1 MTVIPACSAP
11 LGMPPAHAAG
21 AGALLA
27 LIGGADRP
35 LPLQGVTVRA
45 DIVGGRART
54 TLRQRYVN
62 SGMGTVD
69 VVYIF
74 PLPPG
79 GALTALSLRVG
90 DRVVAAELQAKIEA
104 ERVYTNARAEGKLA
118 GLLSQERADV
128 HTLRLG
134 GLPAGASVEV
144 EVEVE
149 ERLHAEDG
157 ALWWRFPTVLA
168 PRYTPGEAVGH
179 SGDGVSPDTDVVP
192 DASRISPP
200 IRLGSGA
207 RLDLEVRVFGPVLG
221 VASSLPG
228 LSIGI
233 EEGSMTLRPG
243 GPMVCDRDLIVR
255 VVPGSVGA
263 APLLAWTDG
272 RFTEVVLSPTGGAA
286 ARTMPRDAVFL
297 LDISGSMEGQKMVA
311 AKFALQTAIRALS
324 PGDRMHLVAFDDR
337 IERWQRGPVA
347 VDDAQLKAAE
357 AWIARQQAR
366 GGTELLPA
374 LQEALAQAPE
384 PGRLRTVLI
393 ITDGQSSDEHRLVPA
408 VAHRRGATVVST
420 LGIDTAVNE
429 ALLRDLAEVG
439 GGVCSTCTPDADIE
453 AAVARVE
460 LAVGAPQALGV
471 QVVGAFASEQVLYSG
486 RTLNWVLEGARAE
499 VEVVAADGRSWKVV
513 AQPAPGSLAAAWAV
527 GHLRRLRLR
536 RLTHPHEAEGLMPEM
551 TRASLLGRVVG
562 PTTAWVVVD
571 HLTQTVGPAEVVVQP
586 VPLPAGWAGSAAV
599 APAPVSA
606 MPMSPAPGAAVPV
619 GARSAAPPPA
629 AKLRKQAAAP
639 PPPMERFDAEA
650 VAEESTGA
658 MPDMLAE
665 LSLEDEPAP
674 AAPGFVQSAVA
685 SLGRAMS
692 ALKEAVVPPAP
703 ARPVPPARGGAVAA
717 PARDEG
723 EREESLSD
731 DARRVAKRES
741 AKNVVAEPL
750 TAQVVAGRQA
760 ANGSLGD
767 LVQTLIGLMVL
778 LREGHTRQL
787 GLRQRTVRRAVAWI
801 LAGYGPDPRVQDFL
815 QLLESVEAGGTL
827 DLGAWRR
834 LRADLNAHELPVEP

>member
-1 MTVIPACSAP
+1 
-11 LGMPPAHAAG
+11 
-21 AGALLA
+21 
-27 LIGGADRP
+27 
-35 LPLQGVTVRA
+35 
-45 DIVGGRART
+45 
-54 TLRQRYVN
+54 
-62 SGMGTVD
+62 
-69 VVYIF
+69 
-74 PLPPG
+74 
-79 GALTALSLRVG
+79 
-90 DRVVAAELQAKIEA
+90 
-104 ERVYTNARAEGKLA
+104 
-118 GLLSQERADV
+118 
-128 HTLRLG
+128 
-134 GLPAGASVEV
+134 
-144 EVEVE
+144 
-149 ERLHAEDG
+149 
-157 ALWWRFPTVLA
+157 
-168 PRYTPGEAVGH
+168 
-179 SGDGVSPDTDVVP
+179 
-192 DASRISPP
+192 
-200 IRLGSGA
+200 
-207 RLDLEVRVFGPVLG
+207 
-221 VASSLPG
+221 
-228 LSIGI
+228 
-233 EEGSMTLRPG
+233 
-243 GPMVCDRDLIVR
+243 MVCDRDLVVR
-255 VVPGSVGA
+255 VVPGSVGG

-286 ARTMPRDAVFL
+286 ARTLPRDAVFL

-347 VDDAQLKAAE
+347 VDDAQLTAAE

-374 LQEALAQAPE
+374 LQEVLAQAPE
-384 PGRLRTVLI
+384 VGRLRTVLI

-439 GGVCSTCTPDADIE
+439 GGVCSTCAPDADIE

-471 QVVGAFASEQVLYSG
+471 QVVGASSSELVLYSG
-486 RTLNWVLEGARAE
+486 RTLSWVLEGARSE
-499 VEVVAADGRSWKVV
+499 VEVVAADGHSWKAV

-527 GHLRRLRLR
+527 GHLRKLRLR

-571 HLTQTVGPAEVVVQP
+571 HLTRTVGPAEVVVQP
-586 VPLPAGWAGSAAV
+586 VPLPAGWGGAA
-599 APAPVSA
+599 AATPAPMSA
-606 MPMSPAPGAAVPV
+606 MPMSPSPGAAVPV
-619 GARSAAPPPA
+619 GAPMRSAAPPPA
-629 AKLRKQAAAP
+629 AKLRKLAAP
-639 PPPMERFDAEA
+639 PPSPTERFDAA
-650 VAEESTGA
+650 SVAEESLGA
-658 MPDMLAE
+658 VPDLLAD

-703 ARPVPPARGGAVAA
+703 ARPAPRSHGGGVAA
-717 PARDEG
+717 PVRDEV
-723 EREESLSD
+723 EREESTPD
-731 DARRVAKRES
+731 TARRVSMGES
-741 AKNVVAEPL
+741 AKKGVAETL

-767 LVQTLIGLMVL
+767 LQQTLIGLMVL

-801 LAGYGPDPRVQDFL
+801 LAEHGADSRVQHLL
-815 QLLESVEAGGTL
+815 QLLEAVESGGTL
-827 DLGAWRR
+827 DLGAWRQ
-834 LRADLNAHELPVEP
+834 LREDLNAHELPPVP